1 MQAVRQLDQ
10 DHPDIIIESQ
20 EDTLEILGLA
30 ALFGKTGF
38 VLRIIVQDSLDLG
51 ESLDQGGYLLSEEI
65 AYVI

>member
-10 DHPDIIIESQ
+10 DHPDIIIEGQ